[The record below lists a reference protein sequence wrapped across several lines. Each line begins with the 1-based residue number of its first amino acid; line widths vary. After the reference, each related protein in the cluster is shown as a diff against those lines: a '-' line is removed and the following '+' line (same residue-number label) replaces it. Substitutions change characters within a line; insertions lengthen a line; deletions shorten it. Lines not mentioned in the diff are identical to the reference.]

1 MGWEGTTGHLYLSG
15 SLAQSNGVC
24 KKYVSTQGRKIKAVY
39 GNYASVLALCD
50 GWEFEWMSPEIP
62 GLANSLND
70 VKIHQLAFGKAHT
83 AALSLDGHVF
93 VWGDGRF
100 GQLGLGGTIVA
111 KEHPV
116 KIGQLDHLTFK
127 SIACGGF
134 HTAALSESG
143 DLYTWGRNFE
153 GQLGHTS
160 ASASCAVNEKLNGVF
175 HRPKHVAPLLNKK
188 CKQVACG
195 DKFTVALTVHGDIYA
210 FGEGQAGQLG
220 TGRCTKVLQPTLALT
235 SESPDDPFV
244 EIACGW
250 AHTLAMTQTGRLFSW
265 GFNQYGQLGASDTK
279 TRFTPEQV
287 VACVPVA
294 HVFAGG
300 NYSAAI
306 SRSGRLMTWG
316 NAMHGKL
323 AHGTAK
329 LDAVLAPTLVQ
340 DLKDVYVQ
348 AVACSW
354 DNLVVFAP
362 TWVSGLHPQC
372 GVLSGGCMLR
382 VFGSGFW
389 ESDDLTVRF
398 VPLTEGRLPRAA
410 LASFDPATGV
420 VSCVLPKFSVAG
432 EFAVEVAMNGKHFTT
447 NGHRFEVYIAPTIA
461 HISHDEITHG
471 DTPVVALH
479 FTGDKPKTPTR
490 PVVKWVPLHSS
501 FAAIV
506 VEAEYGRAATDD
518 QEEHPHDDVN
528 DPPASPNFTI
538 TVTPPSFDSTPLQ
551 LVPCTLDVSLN
562 GQDFDQVHVHGAS
575 SPHVVYFHKAQV
587 TRCSPNSMPFTDKRA
602 TVAVH
607 IDQLFDIGR
616 IVCKATYS
624 ECDTATAAPY
634 RVATAMLPVVSVKL
648 NEHIVVC
655 SVPAFAEW
663 TVHTVGPV
671 DPADSDDESAKNA
684 PRSTSW
690 VPLEPMQAQVHV
702 SINGGVTFLPPA
714 SPFANALHG
723 YTHGALTDVVPSI
736 GPITGG
742 TVVSLAA
749 THLAFD
755 TDDAVVSVEYGGD
768 MQTVHAFVRKAPEA
782 DHRVVTFQVPS
793 FALHE
798 HHDAAA
804 APGTPGH
811 GQPPSAFSPAIIRLA
826 LSGTSF
832 GDATIPFEF
841 YRDPVIRSIEPQ
853 LASAGTVLSLT
864 GSFLKTTSTMKC
876 KLTKADGSFAA
887 DVAAEYKE
895 EKAGPCYKVELPQLG
910 TIANGELIFHIALN
924 GQQFATTDSARF
936 TYVDQPEVPLGKE
949 DKRKH

>member
-39 GNYASVLALCD
+39 GNYASVLAL
-50 GWEFEWMSPEIP
+50 
-62 GLANSLND
+62 
-70 VKIHQLAFGKAHT
+70 
-83 AALSLDGHVF
+83 LDGHVF

-111 KEHPV
+111 KEHP
-116 KIGQLDHLTFK
+116 
-127 SIACGGF
+127 IACGGF

-153 GQLGHTS
+153 GQLGHSS

-195 DKFTVALTVHGDIYA
+195 DKFTVALIVHGDIYA

-306 SRSGRLMTWG
+306 SSTRASPSNVVVDHVVVGSGRLMTWG

-362 TWVSGLHPQC
+362 TWVRSLLHVVGFSLEFAQVSGLHPQC

-410 LASFDPATGV
+410 LATFDPATGV
-420 VSCVLPKFSVAG
+420 
-432 EFAVEVAMNGKHFTT
+432 FAVEVAMNGKHFTT

-518 QEEHPHDDVN
+518 QDEHPHDDVN

-575 SPHVVYFHKAQV
+575 SPHVVYFHKA
-587 TRCSPNSMPFTDKRA
+587 REPF
-602 TVAVH
+602 
-607 IDQLFDIGR
+607 GW
-616 IVCKATYS
+616 
-624 ECDTATAAPY
+624 TAAPY

-663 TVHTVGPV
+663 TVHTVVPV
-671 DPADSDDESAKNA
+671 DLADSDDEVLDWPAHVHLSDR
-684 PRSTSW
+684 P
-690 VPLEPMQAQVHV
+690 QVHV

-714 SPFANALHG
+714 SPLANALHG

-742 TVVSLAA
+742 TVVLLAA

-755 TDDAVVSVEYGGD
+755 TDDAVVS
-768 MQTVHAFVRKAPEA
+768 
-782 DHRVVTFQVPS
+782 
-793 FALHE
+793 
-798 HHDAAA
+798 
-804 APGTPGH
+804 
-811 GQPPSAFSPAIIRLA
+811 
-826 LSGTSF
+826 
-832 GDATIPFEF
+832 
-841 YRDPVIRSIEPQ
+841 
-853 LASAGTVLSLT
+853 
-864 GSFLKTTSTMKC
+864 
-876 KLTKADGSFAA
+876 